1 MLQPTEL
8 LRRIRQIEI
17 RTDHLANDVFAGA
30 YQSTFKGHGMEFA
43 EVREYQAGDD
53 VRTIDWR
60 VSARTGR
67 PYVRKYVEE
76 RELTVML
83 VVDASGSMNFGT
95 AETTKAETMAEAAA
109 TLAFSAIR
117 NNDKVGLL
125 IFTDQV
131 ETYVPPLK
139 GRRQVL
145 RVIREILYAKPQN
158 PRTDLARALEY
169 VNHVLTRRAILFVIS
184 DFLTGGYA
192 KPLQVAARRH
202 DVVCLRVEDPREVT
216 VPPAGL
222 FELEDAETGARRIV
236 DLSEALA
243 ETMRF
248 QATQRKG
255 QLKQTL
261 ARYHADLIE
270 IQAGQA
276 PAEPLMAF
284 FERRARRR

>member
-1 MLQPTEL
+1 
-8 LRRIRQIEI
+8 
-17 RTDHLANDVFAGA
+17 
-30 YQSTFKGHGMEFA
+30 MEFA

-53 VRTIDWR
+53 ARTIDWR
-60 VSARTGR
+60 VSARAGR

-83 VVDASGSMNFGT
+83 LVDASGSMDFGT
-95 AETTKAETMAEAAA
+95 GTATKAETMAEAAA

-131 ETYVPPLK
+131 ETYVPPRK

-145 RVIREILYAKPQN
+145 RVIREILYAKPQQR
-158 PRTDLARALEY
+158 RTDLSQALEY
-169 VNHVLTRRAILFVIS
+169 MNHVLHRKAIVFVIS
-184 DFLTGGYA
+184 DFLVGGYA

-202 DVVCLRVEDPREVT
+202 DVVCLRVEDPREET

-222 FELEDAETGARRIV
+222 FEFEDAETGARRLV
-236 DLSEALA
+236 NLSHSLD

-248 QATQRKG
+248 QAVQRKG

-261 ARYHADLIE
+261 ARYQADLIE
-270 IQAGQA
+270 LQAGQT

-284 FERRARRR
+284 FERRAKRR

>member
-1 MLQPTEL
+1 MLPTDL
-8 LRRIRQIEI
+8 LRTIRQIEI

-30 YQSTFKGHGMEFA
+30 YQSTFKGQGMEFA

-53 VRTIDWR
+53 ARTIDWR
-60 VSARTGR
+60 VSARAGR

-83 VVDASGSMNFGT
+83 LVDASGSMDFGT
-95 AETTKAETMAEAAA
+95 AQATKAETTAEAAA

-125 IFTDQV
+125 IFTDGV
-131 ETYVPPLK
+131 ECYVPPRK

-145 RVIREILYAKPQN
+145 RVIREILYAKPARRQ
-158 PRTDLARALEY
+158 TDLAQALEY
-169 VNHVLTRRAILFVIS
+169 VNHVLTRRAIVFVIS

-192 KPLQVAARRH
+192 KPLQVASRRH
-202 DVVCLRVEDPREVT
+202 DVVCLRLEDPREAT
-216 VPPAGL
+216 VPPVGL
-222 FELEDAETGARRIV
+222 FELEDAETGERRIV
-236 DLSEALA
+236 DLSASLD

-261 ARYHADLIE
+261 ARYQADLIE
-270 IQAGQA
+270 LQAGQP

-284 FERRARRR
+284 FQRRARRR

>member
-1 MLQPTEL
+1 MLPTDL
-8 LRRIRQIEI
+8 LRKIRQIEI
-17 RTDHLANDVFAGA
+17 QTDRLANDVFAGA

-60 VSARTGR
+60 VSARAGHT
-67 PYVRKYVEE
+67 YVRQYVEE

-95 AETTKAETMAEAAA
+95 AAATKAETMAEAAA
-109 TLAFSAIR
+109 TMAFSAIR

-125 IFTDQV
+125 IFTDNV
-131 ETYVPPLK
+131 ECFIPPRK

-145 RVIREILYAKPQN
+145 RVIREILYTTPQ
-158 PRTDLARALEY
+158 RRATDLAQALEY
-169 VNHVLTRRAILFVIS
+169 VNHVLTRRAIVFVIS

-202 DVVCLRVEDPREVT
+202 DVVCLRLEDPREIA

-222 FELEDAETGARRIV
+222 FELEDAETGERRIV
-236 DLSEALA
+236 DLSPALSQA
-243 ETMRF
+243 MRY
-248 QATQRKG
+248 QATQRQG

-261 ARYHADLIE
+261 ARYKADLIE
-270 IQAGQA
+270 LEAGQT
-276 PAEPLMAF
+276 PADPLRAF
-284 FERRARRR
+284 FARRAKRR

>member
-1 MLQPTEL
+1 MLPTDL
-8 LRRIRQIEI
+8 LRKIRRIEI
-17 RTDHLANDVFAGA
+17 HTDRLANDVFAGA
-30 YQSTFKGHGMEFA
+30 YQSTFKGQGMEFA

-53 VRTIDWR
+53 ARTIDWR
-60 VSARTGR
+60 VSARAGR

-83 VVDASGSMNFGT
+83 AVDVSGSMDFGT
-95 AETTKAETMAEAAA
+95 AEATKAETMAEAAA

-131 ETYVPPLK
+131 ECYIPPGK

-145 RVIREILYAKPQN
+145 RVIREILYTKPERRQ
-158 PRTDLARALEY
+158 TDLAKALEY
-169 VNHVLTRRAILFVIS
+169 INHVLTRRAIVFVIS

-222 FELEDAETGARRIV
+222 FELEDAESGERRII
-236 DLSEALA
+236 DLSPALA
-243 ETMRF
+243 DAMLF
-248 QATQRKG
+248 QTTQRKG

-261 ARYHADLIE
+261 ARYQADLIE
-270 IQAGQA
+270 IQAGQT
-276 PAEPLMAF
+276 PADPLMAF
-284 FERRARRR
+284 FQKRKRRR